1 MNRNVY
7 KKLQMNKFPSKI
19 VILGVGLIG
28 GSIALGLK
36 SHFGTKITIL
46 GSCDDSRRTQKA
58 VREGII
64 DAAINHTDDLPKDT
78 DLIIIATP
86 VRTTVN
92 IIKKLGQN
100 CRLNCLII
108 DMGSTKKV
116 ISETAQNFLAG
127 GASFIG
133 THPMAGS
140 EMSGFENASVN
151 LFRNKPWI
159 ICSPKK
165 VSKSNLQV
173 VKTLISILGANP
185 IRMTAVTHDR
195 LTIRASHIFLTA
207 SSLLVNAIA
216 KEKNWPEIA
225 KIASTGFR
233 DTTRLAS
240 DNPGM
245 KTDIVMTNRTNFL
258 EVLSKLKDE
267 ITSFT
272 QLIRESDDKAILK
285 YFEDAK
291 RVRDDWI
298 STYFN

>member
-1 MNRNVY
+1 M
-7 KKLQMNKFPSKI
+7 KEFPEKI
-19 VILGVGLIG
+19 AIIGVGLIG

-46 GSCDDSRRTQKA
+46 GSCDDPSRAQKA

-64 DAAINHTDDLPKDT
+64 DIAINNIANLPKDT

-86 VRTTVN
+86 IRSTLE
-92 IIKKLGQN
+92 IIKRLGSN
-100 CRLNCLII
+100 CPPNCLII
-108 DMGSTKKV
+108 DIGSTKKV
-116 ISETAQNFLAG
+116 ILATAQKFLAG
-127 GASFIG
+127 EASFIG

-159 ICSPKK
+159 ICPTQK
-165 VSKSNLQV
+165 VSNSNLQV
-173 VKTLISILGANP
+173 VKALISILGANP
-185 IRMTAVTHDR
+185 VIMTAETHDR
-195 LTIRASHIFLTA
+195 LTIGASHIFLA
-207 SSLLVNAIA
+207 ISSLLVNAIV
-216 KEKNWPEIA
+216 KEKDWPEIA
-225 KIASTGFR
+225 QIASTGFR

-245 KTDIVMTNRTNFL
+245 KTDIVMTNRTNL
-258 EVLSKLKDE
+258 LVALGKLKDE
-267 ITSFT
+267 ITDFT

-285 YFEDAK
+285 YFEDSK